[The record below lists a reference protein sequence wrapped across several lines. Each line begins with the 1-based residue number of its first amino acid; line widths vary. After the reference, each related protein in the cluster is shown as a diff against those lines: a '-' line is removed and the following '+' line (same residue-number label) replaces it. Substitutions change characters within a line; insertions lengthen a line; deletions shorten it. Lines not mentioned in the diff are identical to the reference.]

1 MDQPIVIRRQIHYLG
16 LGKNVEKFSYNEV
29 GAEDGKATIPLSMF
43 HAHKV
48 IAIEPN
54 IYSHVALL
62 NNLELNNI
70 CSDKVEP
77 LNIAISTQYSNKY
90 QKDIY
95 RQTVSAQARRPK

>member
-1 MDQPIVIRRQIHYLG
+1 MDPPSVIQIDPLPG
-16 LGKNVEKFSYNEV
+16 LGKMLEKIFARSARRQSHN
-29 GAEDGKATIPLSMF
+29 TLSMF

-77 LNIAISTQYSNKY
+77 LNIA
-90 QKDIY
+90 D
-95 RQTVSAQARRPK
+95 